1 MRENCT
7 LRLCYAMASQAG
19 SMKGCRR
26 KTTKS
31 VLRVAEGQA
40 GVPTRDAPLYSTLHS
55 MEAHG
60 SFDEGRSD
68 LHLHPILCCREF

>member
-31 VLRVAEGQA
+31 VLMVAEGRA
-40 GVPTRDAPLYSTLHS
+40 GVS
-55 MEAHG
+55 
-60 SFDEGRSD
+60 DEGRSAL
-68 LHLHPILCCREF
+68 LHNQWKVQKLIVG